1 MLLALALVAAVL
13 LPPTP
18 AQYYARALDTMN
30 ALPQPSYAT
39 YAMDLKAAGAE
50 ITTECF
56 ANREAALAI
65 GWGPG
70 MKHEIQARG
79 EYALSANAAAI
90 QEKDGSYCPEHTAI
104 FKPQWAA
111 MHDWLRYGLSQV
123 PTSSTKQTPQN
134 RPTNAPGLQTIASVT
149 AVAPA
154 AYEVLDE
161 GAAACPD
168 GSAGHALH
176 LIARFK
182 PDEHPLTDVVID
194 TATMRFCM
202 MRFNLVDAVVA
213 GTGAK
218 GDATVDFG
226 ESNGYW
232 SVTHGHLV
240 LSLRILGVSLKH
252 FALDA
257 SYSDFTYP
265 TALMQ

>member
-56 ANREAALAI
+56 ANHEAALAI
-65 GWGPG
+65 GWGRG

-79 EYALSANAAAI
+79 EYALSGNAAAI
-90 QEKDGSYCPEHTAI
+90 QEKDGSYCPDDTAI

-111 MHDWLRYGLSQV
+111 MHDWMRYGISEA
-123 PTSSTKQTPQN
+123 PISATKQPPQSG
-134 RPTNAPGLQTIASVT
+134 PAHAPGLQTIASVT

-154 AYEVLDE
+154 AYDVFDD
-161 GAAACPD
+161 GAAKCPD

-176 LIARFK
+176 LIARST
-182 PDEHPLTDVVID
+182 PDEHPLTDVIIE

-202 MRFNLVDAVVA
+202 MRFNLVNAVIA

-218 GDATVDFG
+218 GDATVNFG

-240 LSLRILGVSLKH
+240 FSLRMLGVSLKH
-252 FALDA
+252 FALDT
-257 SYSDFTYP
+257 SYSDFRYP
-265 TALMQ
+265 QNLPQ